1 MELVTLALDIM
12 RRRLKLFLVLFVIIF
27 IGGVAGVYIKR
38 ASFESSAKMLVN
50 LEGLGVSLS
59 QVDIPQLGPQVQ
71 AIEAITT
78 QVELL
83 TSRQLIEDTVDKLGL
98 EVFRSPPPG
107 NVVVRLVVG
116 AINGLSNAV
125 SAVLSLIGMIETL
138 GERDA
143 IVEALSSSLRVYP
156 VRQSQIIVVSLR
168 WRNPTVPPLALQTL
182 LDLYFTKTKAIDTKH
197 SEFDLFTEQ
206 VSVAAA
212 ALSEAE
218 GEMRAF
224 RLRYDVADL
233 LREKQML
240 IDRIDRLT
248 AMGEVVHGDAGNA
261 APGEGIAIAVERANR
276 DVGGVVDQLVELHS
290 RLTGLRVERARAA
303 TTFTAEHRTV
313 RELDNQI
320 ATTEATLVRE
330 NTRLASLVTAA
341 RERLRVLQDAEQEF
355 NRISRHFDMAT
366 QAYQTYSKVARDRAL
381 ALAHETTVHIQV
393 IDPPDTP
400 LRATGPSRL
409 IWTFLVFIV
418 SLLVAALVTLAV
430 DALYR
435 LRQSDAALAGVK
447 TIDPGETVVLRS

>member
-1 MELVTLALDIM
+1 MELIALALDIM
-12 RRRLKLFLVLFVIIF
+12 RRRLKLFLILFIVILA
-27 IGGVAGVYIKR
+27 GGVAGVYLKR
-38 ASFESSAKMLVN
+38 ATFESTAKMLVN

-59 QVDIPQLGPQVQ
+59 QVDLPQVGPQVQ

-83 TSRQLIEDTVDKLGL
+83 TSRQLIEETVDKLGV
-98 EVFRSPPPG
+98 EVFRGPPPG
-107 NVVVRLVVG
+107 NVVVRIIVG
-116 AINGLSNAV
+116 AINGISDGV
-125 SAVLSLIGMIETL
+125 SAVLARLGLIQIV

-156 VRQSQIIVVSLR
+156 VRQSQIIAVSLR
-168 WRNPTVPPLALQTL
+168 WRYPTVPPLALQTL

-197 SEFDLFTEQ
+197 SEFGLFTEQ
-206 VSVAAA
+206 VTVAAS
-212 ALSEAE
+212 ALSAAE
-218 GEMRAF
+218 EEMRAF

-248 AMGEVVHGDAGNA
+248 AMGETVAVDAG
-261 APGEGIAIAVERANR
+261 GSTQGKGTVIAVDGANR
-276 DVGGVVDQLVELHS
+276 DVGGVVDQLMDLHS

-303 TTFTAEHRTV
+303 TTYTAEHRVV

-320 ATTEATLVRE
+320 AATEATLVRE
-330 NTRLASLVTAA
+330 NTRIASLVTTA
-341 RERLRVLQDAEQEF
+341 RARLRELQDAEQEF
-355 NRISRHFDMAT
+355 NRISRQFDMAT

-409 IWTFLVFIV
+409 VWMFLALFV
-418 SLLVAALVTLAV
+418 SLGLATLATLAV
-430 DALYR
+430 DALQR
-435 LRQSDAALAGVK
+435 FRGSGPASKRPTDTARTAILQ
-447 TIDPGETVVLRS
+447 P